1 MKVVFRLT
9 AVQHVRAE
17 QRMASIAADMASM
30 SAEELEGSYLVGNLM
45 PPIWRHCCSN
55 TDAWLEY
62 DPATR
67 LCAYQGQRGPF
78 RQDGFMS
85 VLRSILGS
93 EEAPEV
99 VSYTTA
105 DSRLRWD
112 QTLQDYVL
120 EGLKS
125 GSLQL
130 PDLAAEIA
138 AKGRQGPHY
147 QSWALAAA
155 RAVVEKNLYNY
166 TSLALC
172 NPGSPEYR
180 RLAAQGDLALLDHL
194 KVVQE
199 VLKWAE

>member
-17 QRMASIAADMASM
+17 QRMASM
-30 SAEELEGSYLVGNLM
+30 SAAMEAMSTEELEGSYFVGNLM
-45 PPIWRHCCSN
+45 PPIWRHCC
-55 TDAWLEY
+55 Y
-62 DPATR
+62 H
-67 LCAYQGQRGPF
+67 GQRGPF

-85 VLRSILGS
+85 VVRSILGS

-99 VSYTTA
+99 VRYTTS
-105 DSRLRWD
+105 DNRLRWD

-120 EGLKS
+120 EGLES

-155 RAVVEKNLYNY
+155 RVVVEKNLYNY
-166 TSLALC
+166 RGLALC

-194 KVVQE
+194 EVVQE
-199 VLKWAE
+199 VLRWAE